1 MRDVWLGRRLD
12 AAMEDVRY
20 GLRTLRAAPGF
31 AFAIVLTIA
40 LAVGINTAIFAIAY
54 ALLLRPL
61 PFDAPEQLVVLHH
74 GTGSPSRSTFSVGEL
89 EDYRK
94 TPGLDALAELH
105 TMWFIL
111 LSPPGQHG
119 NRLPERVSTA
129 VVSPNYFPMLGVRAE
144 LGRLLTDAD
153 DRPPGRRRRCC

>member
-1 MRDVWLGRRLD
+1 MRDVWLGRRIE
-12 AAMEDVRY
+12 AAIEDVRY
-20 GLRTLRAAPGF
+20 GVRTLRAAPGF
-31 AFAIVLTIA
+31 AFAIILTIA

-74 GTGSPSRSTFSVGEL
+74 GTGSPGRSAFSVGEL

-94 TPGLDALAELH
+94 TPGLDTLAELH

-111 LSPPGQHG
+111 LSPPGRPG
-119 NRLPERVSTA
+119 ERLPERVSTA
-129 VVSPNYFPMLGVRAE
+129 VVSPNYFPMLGVRAA
-144 LGRLLTDAD
+144 LGRLL
-153 DRPPGRRRRCC
+153 DRGRRSSPGRRRRCC